1 MENLVNGW
9 FKVWVVAVLLFGTVA
24 CDSSDGEGNL
34 SLAAPAIGQS
44 EERSTEPVLLAFGW
58 SAVEDAAEYAY
69 RLDEVV
75 GEELHPL
82 LLGKTAATSVELG
95 GERGRTLS
103 LGTTYRFSVQALPA
117 EGVTLSASAFASV
130 DITTSEA
137 PIALTVEN
145 LTYRSARLRVEPK
158 DGALLYQFAQIP
170 VEKYLAYDSDM
181 AFIEGYDF
189 GYYKAMTAAMPWVK
203 WYQWME
209 EASKTGNSV
218 YDTRILNP
226 GVDYMLYAYGV
237 EFDSSNEEEPVRVTT
252 PLYIKN
258 FTTPEW
264 KATSNCTF
272 DVEVTGQELVEV
284 TDSETG
290 EPFNTVNV
298 TVEVTPLDDTELL
311 RGLPPER
318 RGGRQRRR
326 LRLCLCAGALDGAVR
341 GYFELVRP
349 RHSFEGQGDRLGH
362 RPRLLRSARDEVL
375 GTGLRRER
383 AGVGDHRNPASGY
396 RCGFRRVGCGQ
407 LLGRQAG
414 PRCLCRP
421 SGSPA
426 SSRAGFCLSRRVSV
440 CSCRSPVRSHRAT
453 VRPCRLLSAPPGI
466 STCCRSGSGSCRTS
480 GRQARRPS
488 RRC

>member
-1 MENLVNGW
+1 MLIENLVNGW

-82 LLGKTAATSVELG
+82 LSGKTAATSVELG

-298 TVEVTPLDDTELL
+298 TVEVTPSDDTEHYYVAFPQSDVVADNGGDYGYAFALVL
-311 RGLPPER
+311 SMEQYEGISSWFAPGILSEGKATVSAIDHGFSVLPGTKCSVLVFGVSELGLVTTAIQRLDIDAVSKGSAAGSSSGVKLGRGAFAGHPAV
-318 RGGRQRRR
+318 RQR
-326 LRLCLCAGALDGAVR
+326 L
-341 GYFELVRP
+341 
-349 RHSFEGQGDRLGH
+349 
-362 RPRLLRSARDEVL
+362 
-375 GTGLRRER
+375 
-383 AGVGDHRNPASGY
+383 
-396 RCGFRRVGCGQ
+396 
-407 LLGRQAG
+407 
-414 PRCLCRP
+414 
-421 SGSPA
+421 
-426 SSRAGFCLSRRVSV
+426 
-440 CSCRSPVRSHRAT
+440 
-453 VRPCRLLSAPPGI
+453 
-466 STCCRSGSGSCRTS
+466 
-480 GRQARRPS
+480 
-488 RRC
+488 

>member
-58 SAVEDAAEYAY
+58 STVEDAAEYAY

-75 GEELHPL
+75 GEEFHPL
-82 LLGKTAATSVELG
+82 LSGKTAATSVELG

-298 TVEVTPLDDTELL
+298 TVEVTPSDDTEHYYVAF
-311 RGLPPER
+311 PQSDVVADN
-318 RGGRQRRR
+318 GGDYGY
-326 LRLCLCAGALDGAVR
+326 AFALVLSMEQYEGISSWFA
-341 GYFELVRP
+341 P

-375 GTGLRRER
+375 GAGLRRER
-383 AGVGDHRNPASGY
+383 AGVGDHRNPASGH

-414 PRCLCRP
+414 PRYLCRP

-426 SSRAGFCLSRRVSV
+426 AALIPCLGPYVRRAASARR
-440 CSCRSPVRSHRAT
+440 
-453 VRPCRLLSAPPGI
+453 
-466 STCCRSGSGSCRTS
+466 RSG
-480 GRQARRPS
+480 
-488 RRC
+488 